1 MIPKYR
7 VWHHELGRLMSVKCM
22 FFQDS
27 EIEEF
32 ELNDALMNDYI
43 TAYPDEIELMQ
54 STGLKDKNG
63 KEIFEG
69 DVLELKDCG
78 ETIGNVKVYWDD
90 SLALFQLDA
99 IIVDEKAPIYKV
111 VDDENYSYIVVGN
124 IYENSELLED
134 NFGG

>member
-54 STGLKDKNG
+54 STGLFDRNG

-69 DVLELKDCG
+69 DILDYRGRKALVRWHGSYASFIYRFVDEPHKRKAEWKPLYLAYMKCEI
-78 ETIGNVKVYWDD
+78 IGNV
-90 SLALFQLDA
+90 
-99 IIVDEKAPIYKV
+99 
-111 VDDENYSYIVVGN
+111 
-124 IYENSELLED
+124 YENTELLEVI
-134 NFGG
+134 

>member
-1 MIPKYR
+1 MIPKFR
-7 VWHHELGRLMSVKCM
+7 VWHYELGRLMSVKYM

-69 DVLELKDCG
+69 DIVKCNGLLG
-78 ETIGNVKVYWDD
+78 TIESFKAMWICSFVKYNNY
-90 SLALFQLDA
+90 Q
-99 IIVDEKAPIYKV
+99 KV
-111 VDDENYSYIVVGN
+111 GFFAQEIEVVGN
-124 IYENSELLED
+124 IYENPELLED
-134 NFGG
+134 K